1 MSQPLYEDYYFA
13 MSKDYHELERDI
25 NQKLALG
32 YVPCGGICVVS
43 HKDSAGYA
51 QAVAKP
57 ISPTAQL
64 QQELKEQQ

>member
-13 MSKDYHELERDI
+13 LNEDYYKLELNVNER
-25 NQKLALG
+25 LAKG

-43 HKDSAGYA
+43 HKDSTAYA

-57 ISPTAQL
+57 ISPTSQL

>member
-13 MSKDYHELERDI
+13 VNKDPNKLEEEI
-25 NQKLALG
+25 NSRLAAG
-32 YVPCGGICVVS
+32 YVPCGGVCVVYDGS
-43 HKDSAGYA
+43 RAAYA

-57 ISPTAQL
+57 VSATSQL

>member
-13 MSKDYHELERDI
+13 MSRDCSKLEKDI
-25 NQKLALG
+25 NSRLAMG
-32 YVPCGGICVVS
+32 YVPCGGICIIRNGS
-43 HKDSAGYA
+43 SAMFA

-57 ISPTAQL
+57 ISPTSQL

>member
-13 MSKDYHELERDI
+13 MSEDYNELERKI
-25 NQKLALG
+25 NQKLTQG

-43 HKDSAGYA
+43 HKNSTAYA

-57 ISPTAQL
+57 VSPTSQL
-64 QQELKEQQ
+64 QQELKEE